1 MSVASSQYS
10 VSRST
15 GVCAATGR
23 AMQPGEPILAVLVE
37 REGQVA
43 LERLDFS
50 VEAWEGGAR
59 PQPPL
64 RPVAKWRTTHH
75 VSDQKARQL
84 LSDDE
89 LLDLFDG
96 LAEARDNKAL
106 AFRYFLAL
114 LLIRK
119 RLLRC
124 VEVRGQVMRVLPK
137 GVPADQTPLEVRDP
151 GLDDQMIADAMEQL
165 ARIIPSDDVETAKG

>member
-1 MSVASSQYS
+1 MSVAPSQYS
-10 VSRST
+10 VSRSS

-23 AMQPGEPILAVLVE
+23 TMQPGESIIAVLVE
-37 REGQVA
+37 REGQTA

-50 VEAWEGGAR
+50 TDAWETGAR
-59 PQPPL
+59 PQPPF
-64 RPVAKWRTTHH
+64 RPIAKWRTTHQTGDH
-75 VSDQKARQL
+75 KTRQL

-96 LAEARDNKAL
+96 LAEAQDNKAL
-106 AFRYFLAL
+106 AFRYILAL
-114 LLIRK
+114 LLVRK

-124 VEVRGQVMRVLPK
+124 LDMRGQVMRVLPK
-137 GVPADQTPLEVRDP
+137 GVPLDQPALEVRDP

-165 ARIIPSDDVETAKG
+165 ARIIPSDDGETTKG